1 MKDYKVSIN
10 DYMDYLKILQKS
22 IFKILPLYE
31 ESNKY
36 IADYIED
43 TIDKVIYVKEIIEPL
58 SNGSWYIEILSNLKK
73 LRILVEVE
81 GQHKKIRKTIF
92 ESTNLIESYIKDTRE
107 RK

>member
-10 DYMDYLKILQKS
+10 DYIDYLKILQKS

-31 ESNKY
+31 EDNKY
-36 IADYIED
+36 LTDYIEG

-58 SNGSWYIEILSNLKK
+58 PNGNWYVETLGNLKK
-73 LRILVEVE
+73 LRNLAETE
-81 GQHKKIRKTIF
+81 GQHKKIKKTMF
-92 ESTNLIESYIKDTRE
+92 ESTNLIESHIKDISE

>member
-10 DYMDYLKILQKS
+10 DYIDYLKILQKS

-31 ESNKY
+31 ENNKY
-36 IADYIED
+36 LTDYIEG

-58 SNGSWYIEILSNLKK
+58 PNGSWYIEILSNLKK
-73 LRILVEVE
+73 LRVLVEIE
-81 GQHKKIRKTIF
+81 CQHKKIKKTIF
-92 ESTNLIESYIKDTRE
+92 ESTNLIESYIKDISE